1 MLQACSKST
10 TALSLKFTVP
20 MLRAKNLP
28 YVVIRLAVGLRK
40 AANWQ
45 LLLGEVNGY
54 AAFACIFC

>member
-1 MLQACSKST
+1 MPQACSKST

-28 YVVIRLAVGLRK
+28 YVVVRLAVGSRK

-45 LLLGEVNGY
+45 LSLGEVNGY